1 MINID
6 SVLNDAE
13 VWKNP
18 QLFRPERHLN
28 LDMTKIVKNGNHIP
42 FGVGTKQFRNTF
54 PLVWTR

>member
-54 PLVWTR
+54 PLV